1 VVARVRPLLP
11 TEHKHPISLKTVP
24 YDSPEPA
31 AKSAK
36 QKLVLMG
43 GPGQK
48 SLSQDKVFTFEKVL
62 GETTTQPE
70 VFGACRG
77 E

>member
-1 VVARVRPLLP
+1 MISVIARVRPLLP
-11 TEHKHPISLKTVP
+11 TELKQPISLKTVH
-24 YDSPEPA
+24 DESE
-31 AKSAK
+31 K

-43 GPGQK
+43 GPGQNQ
-48 SLSQDKVFTFEKVL
+48 QDKVFTFEKVL

-70 VFGACRG
+70 VFVACKG